1 MVKNNDFI
9 YSIKRTDD
17 IFCKVYLSIKPE
29 KYIEVM
35 IELQKFID
43 NLNIN
48 TSEELNMGKP
58 EMYMKKNNIRVV

>member
-1 MVKNNDFI
+1 MEVEYCTNEDIDVK
-9 YSIKRTDD
+9 
-17 IFCKVYLSIKPE
+17 KVKDKI
-29 KYIEVM
+29 
-35 IELQKFID
+35 QKFID